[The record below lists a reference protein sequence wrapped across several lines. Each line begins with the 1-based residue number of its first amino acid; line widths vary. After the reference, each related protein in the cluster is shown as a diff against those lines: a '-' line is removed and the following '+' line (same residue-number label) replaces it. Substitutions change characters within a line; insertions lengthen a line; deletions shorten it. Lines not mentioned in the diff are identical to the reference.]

1 MSDLRFELLKWQT
14 KLFQDKT
21 RFKVV
26 VAGRRCGK
34 SRFAIVSTIVKAL
47 ECPDPTGSVM
57 YIAPTQQM
65 ARVLCWDLLMTL
77 AAPVIANANIANSEI
92 KLVNGVKIYVRGA
105 DNPDSLRGM
114 KLYYA
119 VLDESKDF
127 KDDVWPLIIRPA
139 LSDMKGGALMIGTPE
154 PGESQFREYF
164 DLGQSGTDPEWM
176 SIHLT
181 TYDNE
186 LIDPKEID
194 AAKRSMSTMAFQQE
208 FMADFDTSLSNIFR
222 AEWFKSGPEP
232 KGGGDYYIA
241 VDLAGFTDVSDPTK
255 SRNLDETAIAV
266 VKVMDDG
273 SWWVK
278 KVDGFRKDV
287 RETAVRILL
296 AMRTY
301 KPVMV
306 GIESGSLM
314 RAVLPYLSD
323 LMRKNNMTIH
333 IEPIKTSG
341 GSKKGSDAI
350 ANRVIY
356 NLQGRFEHGRIT
368 FSDTEDHSELKKQL
382 LVFPSKKAHDDRAD
396 ALSLIA
402 MLHDTVYGS
411 VSADDSEY
419 EILDEVCGF

>member
-1 MSDLRFELLKWQT
+1 MSDLRFNLLRWQQ
-14 KLFQDKT
+14 KLFQDST

-34 SRFAIVSTIVKAL
+34 SRFAIVSTIVKGL
-47 ECPDPTGSVM
+47 ECPDPTGAVM
-57 YIAPTQQM
+57 YVAPTQQM

-77 AAPVIANANIANSEI
+77 GQPVIASANIANAEI

-139 LSDMKGGALMIGTPE
+139 LSDMKGGALIIGTPE
-154 PGESQFREYF
+154 SGESQFRDQFEYGLTGE
-164 DLGQSGTDPEWM
+164 DSEWK
-176 SIHLT
+176 SWHFT
-181 TYDNE
+181 TLDNE
-186 LIDPKEID
+186 LIDPKEIE

-208 FMADFDTSLSNIFR
+208 YMADFDTCMSDIFR
-222 AEWFKSGPEP
+222 PEWFKSGPEP
-232 KGGGDYYIA
+232 RDGAYYMA
-241 VDLAGFTDVSDPTK
+241 VDLAGFSEVSDPNK
-255 SRNLDETAIAV
+255 KRSLDETAIAV
-266 VKVMDDG
+266 VKITDDG
-273 SWWVK
+273 KWWVK

-306 GIESGSLM
+306 GIEKGALM
-314 RAVLPYLSD
+314 RAVMPYLSD
-323 LMRKNNMTIH
+323 LMRKNGVYLH
-333 IEPIKTSG
+333 IEPISTSG
-341 GSKKGSDAI
+341 STKKGSDAI

-356 NLQGRFEHGRIT
+356 NLQGRFEHGRII
-368 FSDTEDHSELKKQL
+368 FSDDQDHSELKKQI
-382 LVFPSKKAHDDRAD
+382 LVFPSPKAHDDRVD

-402 MLHDTVYGS
+402 LLHDTVYGEPE
-411 VSADDSEY
+411 DDYAY
-419 EILDEVCGF
+419 EVMDNIVGF

>member
-1 MSDLRFELLKWQT
+1 MAELNFNLIKWQR

-21 RFKVV
+21 RFQVV

-34 SRFAIVSTIVKAL
+34 SRYAIVRTIVKAL
-47 ECPDPTGSVM
+47 ECPDPSGAVI
-57 YIAPTQQM
+57 YVAPTQAM
-65 ARVLCWDLLMTL
+65 ARVLAWNLLNDLGR
-77 AAPVIANANIANSEI
+77 PVISKANITNGEI
-92 KLVNGVKIYVRGA
+92 TLVNGVTIYIRGA

-127 KDDVWPLIIRPA
+127 KPDVWPLIIRPA
-139 LSDMKGGALMIGTPE
+139 LSDMKGGALIIGTPE
-154 PGESQFREYF
+154 PGESQFREQFEY
-164 DLGQSGTDPEWM
+164 GQAGLDPDWM
-176 SIHLT
+176 AVHLT

-186 LIDPKEID
+186 LIDPKEIE

-208 FMADFDTSLSNIFR
+208 YMADFNTTTTNIFR
-222 AEWFKSGPEP
+222 AEWFRTGPEP
-232 KGGGDYYIA
+232 QGGGDYYIA
-241 VDLAGFTDVSDPTK
+241 VDLAGFSDVSDPSK
-255 SRNLDETAIAV
+255 QRYLDETAIAV

-273 SWWVK
+273 TWWVK

-296 AMRTY
+296 AIRTY
-301 KPVMV
+301 KPIMI
-306 GIESGSLM
+306 GIENGSLM
-314 RAVLPYLSD
+314 RAVMPYLSD
-323 LMRKNNMTIH
+323 LLRKNNMTTH
-333 IEPIKTSG
+333 IEPIRTSG

-356 NLQGRFEHGRIT
+356 NLQGKFEHGRII
-368 FSDTEDHSELKKQL
+368 FSDTEDHGELKKQL

-402 MLHDTVYGS
+402 MLHETIYGS
-411 VSADDSEY
+411 TDDSDEY
-419 EILDEVCGF
+419 EIFDPICGF